1 MSIAGHLET
10 VQSSLPAGVKL
21 VVVSKTRSHEEI
33 MEAYAAGY
41 RVFGE
46 NRIMEMVDKYDA
58 LPKDIAWHMIGHVQS
73 KKVKHMA
80 AFVDLVHGIDT
91 PKLFEEVNKQAERYG
106 RVQDVLL
113 QLHIAEEET
122 KFGFRPNSIDE
133 FLSSGVLENSPN
145 VRVRGLMGMATFT
158 SNQEQVAQEFEL
170 LSHVFKRLQNGF
182 FVKDAEFNTLSMGMS
197 GDYLLAI
204 KSGSNMVRVG
214 SAIFGPRA

>member
-197 GDYLLAI
+197 GDYPLAI